1 MERIQYAVFPA
12 MQSPSPRA
20 NRVMD
25 TLGERETI
33 RSGVMALR
41 MIAKF
46 GNPAMAGAASGS
58 ENVVQIRVFNHSRST
73 IAGCSQNYQCGIDSG
88 PDTVTIIL

>member
-58 ENVVQIRVFNHSRST
+58 EMWYKSAFLITRGQPLPGVVKITSAAL
-73 IAGCSQNYQCGIDSG
+73 I
-88 PDTVTIIL
+88 PDRIQLQ